1 VEPEPKQFVMAGA
14 EAKYSASLAVSNEK
28 KKVFG
33 LGVQIFLSDVI
44 RGRLSGHLGPLHLA
58 LGTNC

>member
-33 LGVQIFLSDVI
+33 LGGQIFC
-44 RGRLSGHLGPLHLA
+44 RFF
-58 LGTNC
+58 